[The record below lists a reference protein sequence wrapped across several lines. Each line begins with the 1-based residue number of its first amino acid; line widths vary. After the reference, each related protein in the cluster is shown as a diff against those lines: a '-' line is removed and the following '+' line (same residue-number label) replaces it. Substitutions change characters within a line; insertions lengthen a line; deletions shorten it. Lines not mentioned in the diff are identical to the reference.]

1 MKLGFVLE
9 RPFMRYY
16 SLTTGIVL
24 ILAFVSVLLGLL
36 GLLPFQIAASFLFD
50 AGLVLLMGQILLVIT
65 RSNRKDTLGWI
76 LGRLAY
82 VTLLVASLSLLLMLG
97 GIFVNS
103 FQLLGSSSSTVMTAF
118 SAVAS
123 TAVICFGVCLSA
135 IGYHALREGESWRE
149 LPEYLS
155 E

>member
-1 MKLGFVLE
+1 MKLGLVLE
-9 RPFMRYY
+9 RRFMRYY

-24 ILAFVSVLLGLL
+24 ILAFVSLLLGLL
-36 GLLPFQIAASFLFD
+36 GSLSFQIAASFLFD
-50 AGLVLLMGQILLVIT
+50 AGLVLLMGQILLVIMGA
-65 RSNRKDTLGWI
+65 NKKDALGWI
-76 LGRLAY
+76 LGRFAY

-123 TAVICFGVCLSA
+123 TAVICFGICLSA
-135 IGYHALREGESWRE
+135 ISYHALRV
-149 LPEYLS
+149 S
-155 E
+155 EPWHPLQVL